1 MGLVDT
7 LRSRGIAFAEEALR
21 RAFADEARAERIAQV
36 VAKVQEGRRVVADV
50 QERLWQSAG
59 LASSGE
65 LRSAGRRLAQLRRA
79 ARALDE
85 KLESLQKRV
94 EARRG

>member
-7 LRSRGIAFAEEALR
+7 LKSRGSALAEEALR
-21 RAFADEARAERIAQV
+21 RVFADEARAQRIAQV
-36 VAKVQEGRRVVADV
+36 IAKVQEGRRVVAGV

-65 LRSAGRRLAQLRRA
+65 LRSAARRLAQLRRT

-85 KLESLQKRV
+85 KLDALQKRV
-94 EARRG
+94 ESRGG